1 MSRFP
6 LPLGIRIK
14 AVEACAA
21 VAVVIIIAHASTASA
36 EIITLEGSEKV
47 ASTWI
52 ESGERGIETGD
63 PLFIG
68 RDGGGHARRALTAFD
83 LSGLV
88 GLTPPAATLTLNGR
102 SAGSTGDF
110 GLTTLNL
117 HLLTRPFNAAQ
128 ATWTNAASGE
138 PWTNPGGDFLPDPI
152 ATIEVD
158 VSAFGDDVELVFT
171 AEPLLAAVGQAIA
184 DESDLSLLLSAPE
197 LEAADATNLLSFKG
211 PQSGSGPMLT
221 LIPEP
226 ASLSLLGLGGLVL
239 LRRRR

>member
-1 MSRFP
+1 MPRVAPARAMRLRPSNQWAI
-6 LPLGIRIK
+6 L
-14 AVEACAA
+14 AA
-21 VAVVIIIAHASTASA
+21 ALVIAHAVPASA
-36 EIITLEGSEKV
+36 EIITIEGSEKV

-52 ESGERGIETGD
+52 ESGERGIETAD

-68 RDGGGHARRALTAFD
+68 RDSGGHARRALMAFD

-117 HLLTRPFNAAQ
+117 HLLTRPFDDAQ
-128 ATWTNAASGE
+128 ATWTNAALGE

-158 VSAFGDDVELVFT
+158 VSAFGDDVELVF
-171 AEPLLAAVGQAIA
+171 ASEALLAAAGQAIA
-184 DESDLSLLLSAPE
+184 AESDLSLLLSAPE
-197 LEAADATNLLSFKG
+197 LEAADATNVLAFKG

-226 ASLSLLGLGGLVL
+226 ASLSLLGLGGLIL
-239 LRRRR
+239 MRRRR